1 MLRKIGIVLIIIG
14 ALGVLVSILAGQAHA
29 SVTAS
34 VSPAQRTC
42 QAFKAWDHHRTG
54 ANLDRLMTA
63 SERAPWHNLG
73 LDVSVVY
80 FDVRDHDTVDLKLD
94 ADGVR
99 QYDCHQSR

>member
-1 MLRKIGIVLIIIG
+1 MLRAIGFAIVAFVVTFIVMQLAQG
-14 ALGVLVSILAGQAHA
+14 AFA
-29 SVTAS
+29 STTS

-42 QAFKAWDHHRTG
+42 QAFKAWDHHRTV

-80 FDVRDHDTVDLKLD
+80 FDVRDHDTVDLPND
-94 ADGVR
+94 AGSVR